1 MSDNQNVTVMKR
13 LYILLT
19 VLIFVTTTT
28 NAQHAICGVAFGQS
42 YDVAENY
49 LTRKF
54 GKAEIYDHNEICYF
68 NREYAGIPF
77 EFIFFW
83 FQSDGY
89 NTYFNKCTM
98 GREFDNIKTAKI
110 FERKLI
116 KELCAKYDSIDIY
129 VDQNGYLALEG
140 GQSPINKEKSGFCV
154 FISSRNKKHIVFLEY
169 GPYNYIKEEL

>member
-13 LYILLT
+13 LYVLLT
-19 VLIFVTTTT
+19 VLAIATAT

-42 YDVAENY
+42 YDVAENH

-54 GKAEIYDHNEICYF
+54 GKAELSDHNKICYF

-77 EFIFFW
+77 EFIFFG

-110 FERKLI
+110 FERILI
-116 KELCAKYDSIDIY
+116 KELCTKYDSIDIY
-129 VDQNGYLALEG
+129 VDKNGHLALEG